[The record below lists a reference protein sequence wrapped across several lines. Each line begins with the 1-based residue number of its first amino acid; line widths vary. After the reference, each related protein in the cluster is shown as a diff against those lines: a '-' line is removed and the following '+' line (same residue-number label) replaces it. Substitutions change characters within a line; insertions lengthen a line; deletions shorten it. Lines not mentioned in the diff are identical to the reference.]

1 MAAPP
6 APSTFCS
13 YEVDMYPKV
22 TRELIAEINRCTEL
36 LNDKGY
42 ESVDPLHAVACRSN
56 TARIELIS
64 ELLDTDQDT

>member
-1 MAAPP
+1 M
-6 APSTFCS
+6 
-13 YEVDMYPKV
+13 DLKV

-42 ESVDPLHAVACRSN
+42 ASVGSLHAVACRSN

-64 ELLDTDQDT
+64 ELLDTEQDT